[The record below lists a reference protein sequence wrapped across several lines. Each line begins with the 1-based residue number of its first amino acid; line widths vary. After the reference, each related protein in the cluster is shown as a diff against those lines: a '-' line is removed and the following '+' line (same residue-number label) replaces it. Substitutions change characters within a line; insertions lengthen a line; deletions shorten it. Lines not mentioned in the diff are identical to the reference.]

1 MKKKQIKKSVHA
13 SFRPVLKKSAAFVL
27 AFAVM
32 VSTFTGFFPIRAHA
46 EDTTDKGLVT
56 NLVDQK
62 SDLQKG
68 VSIADTTKTDTG
80 ASYFWKSDATD
91 WTAKINYDFKIPLDK
106 IQADAIH
113 EGSTYN
119 LDLPATICA
128 GAPTRTIPVT
138 AYFTKPVNIND
149 LSKSS
154 MDVATLTI
162 TDSKATLTFN
172 GTSSLEAFYTS
183 LAGTSDMEDYL
194 PELKFSI
201 SSSISQSSINKN
213 GLSAVPLYFGAAGR
227 QASYFTLDLQFPD
240 STKSDPI
247 IDLSGQQITQ
257 TQTVSVDNQK
267 TTFTEVST
275 GEIKWKAVITTNN
288 CLESGLEFKAPLN
301 GQTYVPDSCFYNGTK
316 IDSSTS
322 AVLNADPN
330 QDGQLTVSFANP
342 LKTYGSQIT
351 ITYRTKPAADFL
363 KTPTYSSGQATT
375 SASTEITGNVSVGLS
390 GGDLAKTSASVP
402 FSQIIGN

>member
-1 MKKKQIKKSVHA
+1 MMKKKQIKKSVHA

-80 ASYFWKSDATD
+80 ASYFWKSNAAD
-91 WTAKINYDFKIPLDK
+91 WTANISYDFKIPLDK
-106 IQADAIH
+106 IQAGAID
-113 EGSTYN
+113 EGSTYD
-119 LDLPATICA
+119 LGLPAEICA
-128 GAPTRTIPVT
+128 RATANLSGQVT
-138 AYFTKPVNIND
+138 ANFTKPVNIDSN
-149 LSKSS
+149 SNSQVTSYPTIAQISISS
-154 MDVATLTI
+154 D
-162 TDSKATLTFN
+162 KATLTFN
-172 GTSSLEAFYTS
+172 KDTSSLKNFYTS

-201 SSSISQSSINKN
+201 SSSISQNAVN
-213 GLSAVPLYFGAAGR
+213 PNELSAVPLYFGETGR

-240 STKSDPI
+240 STKSDPM

-267 TTFTEVST
+267 STFTEVST
-275 GEIKWKAVITTNN
+275 GEIEWKAVITTNN
-288 CLESGLEFKAPLN
+288 CLESGL
-301 GQTYVPDSCFYNGTK
+301 
-316 IDSSTS
+316 
-322 AVLNADPN
+322 
-330 QDGQLTVSFANP
+330 
-342 LKTYGSQIT
+342 
-351 ITYRTKPAADFL
+351 
-363 KTPTYSSGQATT
+363 
-375 SASTEITGNVSVGLS
+375 
-390 GGDLAKTSASVP
+390 
-402 FSQIIGN
+402 